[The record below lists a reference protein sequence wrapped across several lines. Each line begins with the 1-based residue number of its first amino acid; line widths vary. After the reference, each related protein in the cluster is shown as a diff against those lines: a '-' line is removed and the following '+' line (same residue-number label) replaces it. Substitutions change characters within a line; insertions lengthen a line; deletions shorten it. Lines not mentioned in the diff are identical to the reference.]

1 MDPFGAAG
9 GVRFEI
15 ETDRCAWAGPCRSWL
30 PGVRD
35 QPGLGTVLGARILGE
50 FGDEPH
56 RYTDAKAGRD
66 CAGTSRSP
74 ARPAAEEVVLLDTPR
89 SRRLAYAGAISATWL
104 FAGSGV
110 GVGTWEGPNVGSD
123 EFAVVD
129 RCAAG
134 AMVGLAASGYR
145 VREYA
150 YLPKSS
156 CTAVRRRYRN
166 VRHSSPVHRTGP

>member
-74 ARPAAEEVVLLDTPR
+74 ARPAAEEVVLARYASQPSPR
-89 SRRLAYAGAISATWL
+89 
-104 FAGSGV
+104 
-110 GVGTWEGPNVGSD
+110 
-123 EFAVVD
+123 
-129 RCAAG
+129 RCECHQRD
-134 AMVGLAASGYR
+134 V
-145 VREYA
+145 
-150 YLPKSS
+150 
-156 CTAVRRRYRN
+156 AVR
-166 VRHSSPVHRTGP
+166 G